1 MLLTE
6 KGRHIEFSGVNTG
19 QILILTSEIESL
31 PPKTVYNMYYTM
43 IKVTKCQNQN
53 FTRSRGMAI
62 FDDPQNDLNDLEKIQ
77 P

>member
-1 MLLTE
+1 M
-6 KGRHIEFSGVNTG
+6 
-19 QILILTSEIESL
+19 ESL

-53 FTRSRGMAI
+53 FTLSRGMAI

-77 P
+77 PYDFLLDGPLKLQNQS